1 LPVALPLYS
10 SLVILLPEKWIF
22 NQTTFKSGFIKAASS
37 LIHVFVLLI
46 VIIQATLFVNQDMQ
60 IINATLHEADN
71 NPRIQFYD
79 QTLKALSPI
88 PDEPLSV
95 YYDYRLYVPETSGW
109 TTQTTYDLLEYSYIQ
124 ENNFEILLLLEQRI
138 RDYLNPNVTGVDP
151 DVFMRNQQFYRDADS
166 GTINGYQLVFRN
178 NVGLVY
184 IREDL
189 YQKYFQN

>member
-10 SLVILLPEKWIF
+10 SLVILLPEKWVVDK
-22 NQTTFKSGFIKAASS
+22 TTFKSGFIKAAAS
-37 LIHVFVLLI
+37 LIHVFALLI